1 MHRKPQT
8 MKTIQHRKAIGLA
21 AFSLITLLAG
31 CAARNS
37 DRAAVACPDCRTV
50 VERNNPN
57 YERYGYAFPEEAVR
71 HECPGCQGALTTL
84 FTEGRLVHKCS
95 RCEGMPYSCS
105 ISHR

>member
-1 MHRKPQT
+1 
-8 MKTIQHRKAIGLA
+8 MKTTHHWKRIGPA

-31 CAARNS
+31 CAASKS

-50 VERNNPN
+50 VERNNPH
-57 YERYGYAFPEEAVR
+57 YERYGYAFPEETIR

-95 RCEGMPYSCS
+95 RCEGTPYSCS